1 MAQPK
6 SYVDTHYLQAT
17 AALLGQVKQ
26 RSYELM
32 HIQPGQSILDVGCG
46 SGIDTIPLA
55 RIVGQ
60 AGQVTGVDYDPA
72 MVTEAQA
79 RARQAGAS
87 SWVRHKQADATCL
100 PFATGTFDACRSERL
115 FQHVGQPA
123 QVLGE
128 MLRVTKSS
136 GWVVVVDTDWS
147 SFSVDSIDVDIE
159 RRLAGV
165 LAQRVL
171 QNGCAGRQLFRL
183 FRQQQL
189 QDISIEMVAVHVT
202 RYAIARQ
209 IGCFDIVEHAALQA
223 GIITQDELGRWR
235 SNLECADAAD
245 MFFASTSVVIVAGR
259 KP

>member
-1 MAQPK
+1 LRA
-6 SYVDTHYLQAT
+6 S
-17 AALLGQVKQ
+17 
-26 RSYELM
+26 S
-32 HIQPGQSILDVGCG
+32 
-46 SGIDTIPLA
+46 
-55 RIVGQ
+55 

-79 RARQAGAS
+79 RASEAS
-87 SWVRHKQADATCL
+87 VDSWVRHKQADATFL
-100 PFATGTFDACRSERL
+100 PFAAGTFDACRSERL

-123 QVLGE
+123 QILAE

-136 GWVVVVDTDWS
+136 GWIVVVDTDWG

-165 LAQRVL
+165 LTQRVL

-183 FRQQQL
+183 FRQQQIL
-189 QDISIEMVAVHVT
+189 DVSIEIIPVHVT

-223 GIITQDELGRWR
+223 GIITPDELSRWR
-235 SNLECADAAD
+235 SNLERADAQD
-245 MFFASTSVVIVAGR
+245 MFFASASVVIVAGR